1 MQAELEFRVGDVTTD
16 MVEIVWKEAR
26 EELMTPGSPIHRELG
41 DGGPDVRQLSL
52 EEIVVEERNHCFG
65 TTILVTVT
73 GVIVEETLKFLWEH
87 VLRPRLKR
95 RFDGDAGEQVG

>member
-1 MQAELEFRVGDVTTD
+1 MQAELEFHVGDVTTD

-26 EELMTPGSPIHRELG
+26 EELMTPGAPIHRELG
-41 DGGPDVRQLSL
+41 SGAPDVRQLSM
-52 EEIVVEERNHCFG
+52 EEIVVEERHHDLG

-73 GVIVEETLKFLWEH
+73 GVIVEETLKWLWEH

-95 RFDGDAGEQVG
+95 RFGSDTGEQVG